1 MSGIGISIGCTQ
13 RFDIAV
19 TPELIALL
27 TKLGNMHYD
36 GVCKSTVNCG
46 VGGFVYGWNNRMQF
60 ARESGSELS
69 FVESL
74 TNGNLQ
80 TFLKICEF
88 PPPGLTPEE
97 MATRNH
103 FFRLGFAALR
113 QAGADERFALTI
125 PVGAPS

>member
-1 MSGIGISIGCTQ
+1 VSEIGIAIGCTQ

-36 GVCKSTVNCG
+36 GVCKSAVNCG
-46 VGGFVYGWNNRMQF
+46 VGGFIYGWSNRMDYV
-60 ARESGSELS
+60 REAGKELS
-69 FVESL
+69 FVDSL
-74 TNGNLQ
+74 TNRTLQ
-80 TFLKICEF
+80 ICLKICEF
-88 PPPGLTPEE
+88 PPPRLTPEE
-97 MATRNH
+97 FATRNQ